1 MVACFGTGGQAFFWL
16 EMELERFDESSKEY
30 LPDFDLE
37 YLFVAPR
44 ETMSVSSMSIRL
56 NDCPGIQVL
65 PRVSPTHKDE
75 KPASPAAVKLGA
87 PVADV
92 TGRWTAQVRG
102 REGESREVTFEF
114 KADGNKLAGTM
125 SARQGQQVAI
135 SDGEVHGDTITF
147 SLTLEFSGNTLKQ
160 NYIGKIAGEEIHF
173 QSKLEGRQGTVR
185 EFVAKR
191 AK

>member
-1 MVACFGTGGQAFFWL
+1 MVACFDTRGEAFFSM

-30 LPDFDLE
+30 LPDFDLD
-37 YLFVAPR
+37 YLFVAPW
-44 ETMSVSSMSIRL
+44 ETTSVSSMSIRL

-75 KPASPAAVKLGA
+75 KTGSPVGVTLGA
-87 PVADV
+87 PAADV
-92 TGRWTAQVRG
+92 TGKWTAQVRG
-102 REGESREVTFEF
+102 REGETREVTFKF

-125 SARQGQQVAI
+125 SARQGQELAI
-135 SDGEVHGDTITF
+135 SDGEVSGDTITF
-147 SLTLEFSGNTLKQ
+147 TLTLEFGGNTLKQ
-160 NYIGKIAGEEIHF
+160 NYTGKIVGEEIQF
-173 QSKLEGRQGTVR
+173 QSKLEGRQDAPR